1 MNKKLLS
8 DEAMDGLVRQA
19 LAREAD
25 AAVRPGLSLKIADT
39 AMQTAQEPVW
49 SRTPQ
54 QVQPTRT
61 RSWAWPVLWPSMA
74 GVAASAM
81 LGFFAGTGQL
91 PVTNITEP
99 LGLNLAQLTVVEDD
113 PWADVEVMSGL
124 TGGFVTDF
132 SGGLADDGFGAGDN
146 G

>member
-1 MNKKLLS
+1 MNKQILS
-8 DEAMDGLVRQA
+8 DEAVDAMVRKA
-19 LAREAD
+19 LAGQAD
-25 AAVRPGLSLKIADT
+25 AAVATGLSLKIADT
-39 AMQTAQEPVW
+39 AMQSAQETVW
-49 SRTPQ
+49 SGTSQ
-54 QVQPTRT
+54 QVQPTRPC
-61 RSWAWPVLWPSMA
+61 SWAWPVLWPSMA

-99 LGLNLAQLTVVEDD
+99 LGITLAQLDYAEDD
-113 PWADVEVMSGL
+113 PWADVELMSGL

-132 SGGLADDGFGAGDN
+132 SGGLADPGFGAGDN